1 LHLPLLADL
10 QRRRVFRALVG
21 YAIVA
26 FAVLQV
32 IEPIMHGLHWPDAV
46 ISYVVAAL
54 AVGFPV
60 VVGVAWIFDVKAAG
74 ILEPA
79 PVRSKRSRLELLL
92 VWITSLAAAGGML
105 WSMVA
110 RPRALAPS
118 RDDALR
124 ATLDAI
130 PPASDIHPLPS
141 IAVLPFVNLSSDKE
155 QEYFSDG
162 MAEEILNALAQVD
175 GLRVIG
181 RTSSFSFKGRNEDL
195 RTIGQKLGASNLL
208 EGSVRK
214 AGSRIRITAQ
224 LLEARAGSHLW
235 SQAFD
240 RDLTDVFAVQEEIAR
255 AVVAALKVK
264 LLPGETPSAK
274 ERRTENPEA
283 YSRYLVG
290 HHALNQLNPEGWRRA
305 VRAFEDAVGLDP
317 GYAPAWAGLAHAN
330 AYVAGSIGGTATE
343 VIQGLTRAS
352 LAAEK
357 AVALAPDLADG
368 YVARARVRSDTKRDR
383 AGAAADLERALALNP
398 SDARAFRG
406 YVDSVLLPLGR
417 MPEAIAAA
425 RKATELDPLNGSS
438 WGMLGLALCFN
449 GEMDA
454 ARNAYLRATEF
465 APDHPGTAFWL
476 AAVDLL
482 EGQPVKALARYEQ
495 ISTGWAWLTGIAL
508 AEHDLGHARESQA
521 ALEELIRTDA
531 GDSPYQIAQVYA
543 RRREL
548 DRAFEWLER
557 AYALPDVGLVNVKSD
572 AHDRYVIA
580 LNLFRPHTSRITTAP
595 PHRLI
600 LLVLGA
606 LRGDADSLS

>member
-92 VWITSLAAAGGML
+92 VWIASLGAAGGML
-105 WSMVA
+105 WYMVA

-118 RDDALR
+118 RDEALR

-343 VIQGLTRAS
+343 VVQGLTRAS

-368 YVARARVRSDTKRDR
+368 YVVRARVRSDTKRDW

-406 YVDSVLLPLGR
+406 YVESVLLPLGR

-438 WGMLGLALCFN
+438 WSMLGLALCFN

>member
-1 LHLPLLADL
+1 
-10 QRRRVFRALVG
+10 
-21 YAIVA
+21 
-26 FAVLQV
+26 
-32 IEPIMHGLHWPDAV
+32 
-46 ISYVVAAL
+46 
-54 AVGFPV
+54 
-60 VVGVAWIFDVKAAG
+60 
-74 ILEPA
+74 
-79 PVRSKRSRLELLL
+79 
-92 VWITSLAAAGGML
+92 
-105 WSMVA
+105 
-110 RPRALAPS
+110 
-118 RDDALR
+118 
-124 ATLDAI
+124 
-130 PPASDIHPLPS
+130 
-141 IAVLPFVNLSSDKE
+141 
-155 QEYFSDG
+155 
-162 MAEEILNALAQVD
+162 
-175 GLRVIG
+175 
-181 RTSSFSFKGRNEDL
+181 
-195 RTIGQKLGASNLL
+195 
-208 EGSVRK
+208 
-214 AGSRIRITAQ
+214 
-224 LLEARAGSHLW
+224 
-235 SQAFD
+235 
-240 RDLTDVFAVQEEIAR
+240 
-255 AVVAALKVK
+255 
-264 LLPGETPSAK
+264 
-274 ERRTENPEA
+274 
-283 YSRYLVG
+283 
-290 HHALNQLNPEGWRRA
+290 
-305 VRAFEDAVGLDP
+305 
-317 GYAPAWAGLAHAN
+317 
-330 AYVAGSIGGTATE
+330 
-343 VIQGLTRAS
+343 

-357 AVALAPDLADG
+357 AVPLAPDLADG

-383 AGAAADLERALALNP
+383 AGAATDLERALALNP

>member
-1 LHLPLLADL
+1 M
-10 QRRRVFRALVG
+10 FRALIG
-21 YAIVA
+21 YGIAA
-26 FAVLQV
+26 FAVLQI
-32 IEPIMHGLHWPDAV
+32 IEPIAHALHWPDAV
-46 ISYVVAAL
+46 LSYVVVAL
-54 AVGFPV
+54 AAGFPIV
-60 VVGVAWIFDVKAAG
+60 VTLAWIFDVGSGGFERTAPAATAGGLRGPRLALVLVG
-74 ILEPA
+74 IGL
-79 PVRSKRSRLELLL
+79 
-92 VWITSLAAAGGML
+92 LAAAPGTIWYFVVRGIAR
-105 WSMVA
+105 SAPQPVA
-110 RPRALAPS
+110 TGNA
-118 RDDALR
+118 
-124 ATLDAI
+124 
-130 PPASDIHPLPS
+130 LPS

-240 RDLTDVFAVQEEIAR
+240 RALTDVFAVQEEIAR

-406 YVDSVLLPLGR
+406 YVESVLLPLGR

-600 LLVLGA
+600 LWY
-606 LRGDADSLS
+606 

>member
-92 VWITSLAAAGGML
+92 VWIASLGAAGGML
-105 WSMVA
+105 WYMVA

-118 RDDALR
+118 RDEALR

-406 YVDSVLLPLGR
+406 YVESVLLPLGR

>member
-1 LHLPLLADL
+1 MQLPLFAEL

-46 ISYVVAAL
+46 ISYVVGAL
-54 AVGFPV
+54 AVGFPL

-74 ILEPA
+74 ILQPA

-92 VWITSLAAAGGML
+92 VWIASLGAAGGML
-105 WSMVA
+105 WYMVA

-118 RDDALR
+118 RDEALR

-406 YVDSVLLPLGR
+406 YVENVLLPLGR

-557 AYALPDVGLVNVKSD
+557 AYALPDIGLIYVKSD
-572 AHDRYVIA
+572 PLLRNLHGDPRYRA
-580 LNLFRPHTSRITTAP
+580 LLKRVNLP
-595 PHRLI
+595 L
-600 LLVLGA
+600 
-606 LRGDADSLS
+606 D

>member
-1 LHLPLLADL
+1 MHLPLLADL

-92 VWITSLAAAGGML
+92 VWIASLGAAGGML
-105 WSMVA
+105 WYMVA

-118 RDDALR
+118 RDEALR

-283 YSRYLVG
+283 NSRYLVG

-368 YVARARVRSDTKRDR
+368 YVARARVRSDTKRDW
-383 AGAAADLERALALNP
+383 AGAAADLERALAPNP

-406 YVDSVLLPLGR
+406 YVESVLLPLGR

-425 RKATELDPLNGSS
+425 RRATELDPLNGSS

-495 ISTGWAWLTGIAL
+495 ISTGWARLTGIAL